1 MLSVIFWLQR
11 LCEYTY
17 GQVLCITVVDVLLK
31 MTGSDILDLRDA
43 LQAGC
48 IIALT
53 ALASRELINAANLSA
68 AGALKLNLLIKLRHE
83 CGVGV
88 VVLRRCGVW
97 VVDGR
102 WKARVDD

>member
-1 MLSVIFWLQR
+1 MDF
-11 LCEYTY
+11 
-17 GQVLCITVVDVLLK
+17 G
-31 MTGSDILDLRDA
+31 DA
-43 LQAGC
+43 LQASS
-48 IIALT
+48 IIALA
-53 ALASRELINAANLSA
+53 ALTGRELINAANLSA
-68 AGALKLNLLIKLRHE
+68 AGALELNLLIKLRHE